1 MNLLI
6 EVSTNNYDNWKKFFD
21 SHSDRSLFCD
31 ESKTVVTKVSETA
44 AVVLIL
50 DVNMEKTQEVL
61 SNDDMAS
68 MVEQLEI
75 THTISTFEHLV

>member
-1 MNLLI
+1 
-6 EVSTNNYDNWKKFFD
+6 
-21 SHSDRSLFCD
+21 
-31 ESKTVVTKVSETA
+31 
-44 AVVLIL
+44 
-50 DVNMEKTQEVL
+50 MEKTQEVL